1 MTVIKHKQQ
10 RVGVFIDTQNL
21 YHSAKNLYHARVN
34 FGAIMKEVVA
44 GRSLIRAIA
53 YVITTESGDETNF
66 FDALGKLGIETKTK
80 NLQIFSGGAKKGDWD
95 VGLAVDAIKLAPKLD
110 TVIIASGDG
119 DFIPLVEYLQTNE
132 GCQVEVIS
140 FGKSSS
146 QKLKEVADDFIDMC
160 DSPSKYVMMQNSQT
174 NSSKQSLRQHQTQQL
189 TDTQPQSQQDK
200 DDSRGSLKSKRQPKP
215 NTRPSSSNKTNV
227 ARSENKRE
235 FDFFDSETRPD
246 SKFDI

>member
-160 DSPSKYVMMQNSQT
+160 DTPSKYVMMQGIQTNTSKTPSRHNQSQQSVLQQDQNT
-174 NSSKQSLRQHQTQQL
+174 KNSSKTKRQSKQTARSSDNSKTNDSNL
-189 TDTQPQSQQDK
+189 NKK
-200 DDSRGSLKSKRQPKP
+200 DD
-215 NTRPSSSNKTNV
+215 
-227 ARSENKRE
+227 
-235 FDFFDSETRPD
+235 FDFFDTETRPD

>member
-21 YHSAKNLYHARVN
+21 YHSAKNLYHSRVN

-53 YVITTESGDETNF
+53 YVITTESGDENNF

-80 NLQIFSGGAKKGDWD
+80 NLQIFSGGAKKADWD

-132 GCQVEVIS
+132 GCQVEIIS

-160 DSPSKYVMMQNSQT
+160 DAPSKYVMMQGQQ
-174 NSSKQSLRQHQTQQL
+174 SKQNKEQTKGRRL
-189 TDTQPQSQQDK
+189 V
-200 DDSRGSLKSKRQPKP
+200 R
-215 NTRPSSSNKTNV
+215 SNKSQINPDTD
-227 ARSENKRE
+227 SGNKNKE
-235 FDFFDSETRPD
+235 AKQSGDFDFFNPETRPD

>member
-21 YHSAKNLYHARVN
+21 YHSAKNLYHSRVN
-34 FGAIMKEVVA
+34 FGAIMKEAVA

-53 YVITTESGDETNF
+53 YVITTESGEEHGF

-80 NLQIFSGGAKKGDWD
+80 NLQIFSGGAKKADWD

-132 GCQVEVIS
+132 GCQVEIIS

-160 DSPSKYVMMQNSQT
+160 DSPSKYVMMQGTQSRQNNNTANKNKGSRGRGPSIVKNKN
-174 NSSKQSLRQHQTQQL
+174 NSS
-189 TDTQPQSQQDK
+189 
-200 DDSRGSLKSKRQPKP
+200 
-215 NTRPSSSNKTNV
+215 
-227 ARSENKRE
+227 SENTISTNKE
-235 FDFFDSETRPD
+235 KTELKDPFDFFSTDTRPD